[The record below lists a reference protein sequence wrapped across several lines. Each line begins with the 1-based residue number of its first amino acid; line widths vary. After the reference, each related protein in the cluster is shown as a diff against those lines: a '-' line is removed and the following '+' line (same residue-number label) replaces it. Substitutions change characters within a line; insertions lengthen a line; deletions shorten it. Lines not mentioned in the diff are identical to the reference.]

1 MSSTTSPTAVEVA
14 TALGRRVRGVAGF
27 TRSVGDLVYGAE
39 HAALAIDLLCVAGAL
54 GATHGGDALCE
65 YVANEIWP
73 SETRSA
79 FFLQAPLDQ
88 IVFQFAAGTLG
99 ASDARAF
106 DLFQCAAVAGARV
119 DRLACGTVPTLVKLA
134 ATTEH
139 VDELCALAEAYARD
153 AEARPMVLDPDLFRA
168 LAPRMRSRAHTPAVV
183 RLVLAT
189 DALHDVRVFDAVV
202 ERCATL
208 LVVEF
213 VRVHDLAH
221 EPGLR
226 AALDLL
232 ERVAVHGA
240 WRARLLSHV
249 TSLARHA
256 WPHDFGPLVAAMLAG
271 TSVELVLR
279 LQAHGKLA
287 SLVDVVRR
295 PRSLAWR
302 AVRASLR
309 RHWPA
314 LLADEDDDASKDREG
329 APSCPITLSPCARP
343 VVASDGH
350 VYERD
355 ALMRHMSVNGA
366 VSPMTREVLE
376 YHLYDLRA

>member
-1 MSSTTSPTAVEVA
+1 MSTAVEVA
-14 TALGRRVRGVAGF
+14 AALGRRVRDAPHFARPVD
-27 TRSVGDLVYGAE
+27 VPEYGAE
-39 HAALAIDLLCVAGAL
+39 HAALVVDLLCVAGAL
-54 GATHGGDALCE
+54 GSAHGGDALCE
-65 YVANEIWP
+65 YVANEVWP

-88 IVFQFAAGTLG
+88 LVFKFANGTLG
-99 ASDARAF
+99 ACDARAF
-106 DLFQCAAVAGARV
+106 DLFGCAAVAGARV
-119 DRLACGTVPTLVKLA
+119 DRLACGTVPALVKLA

-139 VDELCALAEAYARD
+139 VDALCALAEAYAHD
-153 AEARPMVLDPDLFRA
+153 AEARPLVLDPDLFRA
-168 LAPRMRSRAHTPAVV
+168 LAARMRSRAHTPAVV
-183 RLVLAT
+183 RLIFAT

-213 VRVHDLAH
+213 LRVHDLAH
-221 EPGLR
+221 EAGLR

-240 WRARLLSHV
+240 WRARLLPHV
-249 TSLARHA
+249 SSLARHS
-256 WPHDFGPLVAAMLAG
+256 WPVEFGTLLATLLST

-279 LQAHGKLA
+279 LHEHRKLDSLLEAVRRHAPA
-287 SLVDVVRR
+287 SLEWRVVRGC
-295 PRSLAWR
+295 
-302 AVRASLR
+302 LR

-314 LLADEDDDASKDREG
+314 LCDACAAPPKADAG
-329 APSCPITLSPCARP
+329 AAAPCCPITLEPCARP

-366 VSPMTREVLE
+366 ISPMTREVLE
-376 YHLYDLRA
+376 YHLYELRV